1 MQQERRKTVRR
12 LADRQV
18 IERLRELES
27 GLSAG
32 QRAEDDAA
40 REQRHL
46 RRRAIRHECKV
57 RIALEVVHSTGH
69 LDTWT
74 ADQYHV
80 KGRLLDLSAS
90 GASLFTK
97 EALGIGQRLALII
110 QLPQGGEVRARGE
123 VRWSKGVPN
132 RDGYAS
138 GVQFEQ
144 TGAQD
149 RQRIT
154 RFLSHLDATIG
165 L

>member
-1 MQQERRKTVRR
+1 MIRRQ
-12 LADRQV
+12 ADLQLF
-18 IERLRELES
+18 ERLRELEA
-27 GLSAG
+27 GLAAG
-32 QRAEDDAA
+32 QRVEDDAT

-46 RRRAIRHECKV
+46 RRRAIRHECRV
-57 RIALEVVHSTGH
+57 RIALDVVHSAGN

-80 KGRLLDLSAS
+80 KGRLLDLSVS

-97 EALGIGQRLALII
+97 EVLGIGQRLALVI
-110 QLPQGGEVRARGE
+110 QLPRGGEVRARGE

-144 TGAQD
+144 AGAQD
-149 RQRIT
+149 RQRIG
-154 RFLSHLDATIG
+154 RFLSHLDETIG